1 MKAPPGFRCTE
12 CGYRTPKWLGRC
24 AECQS
29 WNSLEPDGTSAPPP
43 RGLASGG
50 AEPIPFD
57 EIDTSNVPRIRTGLT
72 EFDRVLGGGV
82 VPGSLVLIGGDPG
95 IGKSTL
101 LLQVAARL
109 AGKPGRVLYA
119 SGEESQAQVRLR
131 GDRLGIHSPGLLL
144 LPETSL
150 ERILESVEQSRATAL
165 VVDSIQTT
173 YVESLPSAPGSLAQV
188 REAASRLLFL
198 AKGSGVPVFVI
209 GHVTKEGTIAGPRAL
224 EHIVDTVLYFEG
236 ERHHDH
242 RILRTTKNRFGPTN
256 ELGLFRMTREGLEC
270 VPDAS
275 RLFLGDAT
283 VRAPGSVVLPTI
295 EGTRPIL
302 VEVQALAGEEARGQ
316 GRRVAQGF
324 DPGRLA
330 LLVAVLERELGT
342 SLGGRDIYVNVAGG
356 VQVQDPASDLAV
368 LAALASSLR
377 GLPVADRHVVFGEV
391 GLTGEVRPV
400 SRAQD
405 RLAES
410 KRLGFARAVVPPGV
424 EPLEPGDPSPT
435 HVANLTDAL
444 EALLGLET
452 RPQAGR

>member
-1 MKAPPGFRCTE
+1 VTGFLCSE
-12 CGYRTPKWLGRC
+12 CGHRAAKWLGRC
-24 AECQS
+24 PECQS
-29 WNSLEPDGTSAPPP
+29 WNSLAPDEQEAKATA
-43 RGLASGG
+43 RGLGG
-50 AEPIPFD
+50 GSEPIPFD
-57 EIDTSNVPRIRTGLT
+57 EIDTAQVPRVGTGIG

-82 VPGSLVLIGGDPG
+82 VPGSMVLIGGDPG

-101 LLQVAARL
+101 LLQVAARM
-109 AGKPGRVLYA
+109 AGKPGRVLYV

-131 GDRLGIHSPGLLL
+131 GDRLDVHSAGLLL

-150 ERILESVEQSRATAL
+150 QKILESVELTRASCL

-173 YVESLPSAPGSLAQV
+173 YSESLPSAPGSLAQV
-188 REAASRLLFL
+188 RETAARLLFL
-198 AKGSGVPVFVI
+198 AKDTGTPVFVI
-209 GHVTKEGTIAGPRAL
+209 GHVTKEGTLAGPRAL

-256 ELGLFRMTREGLEC
+256 ELGLFRMTGSGLEP

-275 RLFLGDAT
+275 RLFLGDG
-283 VRAPGSVVLPTI
+283 VHKGPGSVVLPTI

-302 VEVQALAGEEARGQ
+302 VEVQALAGGEARTQ

-324 DPGRLA
+324 DPGRLS
-330 LLVAVLERELGT
+330 LLVAVLERETGVFL
-342 SLGGRDIYVNVAGG
+342 SGRDIYINVAGG

-377 GLPVADRHVVFGEV
+377 GVPVAASHVVFGEV

-400 SRAQD
+400 GRALE
-405 RLAES
+405 RLSEAG
-410 KRLGFARAVVPPGV
+410 RLGFRHAVMPTGGAVPPGG
-424 EPLEPGDPSPT
+424 PGCT
-435 HVANLTDAL
+435 QVACLG
-444 EALLGLET
+444 EALAALLPAAEP
-452 RPQAGR
+452 R

>member
-1 MKAPPGFRCTE
+1 MKGFLCSE
-12 CGYRTPKWLGRC
+12 CSHRAAKWLGRC
-24 AECQS
+24 PECQS
-29 WNSLEPDGTSAPPP
+29 WNSLLPDETGTAMAA
-43 RGLASGG
+43 RGLG
-50 AEPIPFD
+50 AGSSEAVPFD
-57 EIDTSNVPRIRTGLT
+57 EIDTSAAARVRTGIS

-101 LLQVAARL
+101 LLQVAARM
-109 AGKPGRVLYA
+109 AGKPGRVLYV
-119 SGEESQAQVRLR
+119 SGEESQSQVRLR
-131 GDRLGIHSPGLLL
+131 GDRLDIHSAGLLL

-150 ERILESVEQSRATAL
+150 QKILESVERTRASCL

-173 YVESLPSAPGSLAQV
+173 YSDTLPSAPGSLAQV
-188 REAASRLLFL
+188 RETAARLLFL
-198 AKGSGVPVFVI
+198 AKSSAVPVFVI
-209 GHVTKEGTIAGPRAL
+209 GHVTKEGTLAGPRAL

-256 ELGLFRMTREGLEC
+256 ELGLFRMTGAGLEP

-275 RLFLGDAT
+275 RLFLGE
-283 VRAPGSVVLPTI
+283 RNGRGPGSVVLPTI

-302 VEVQALAGEEARGQ
+302 VEVQALAGGEARGQ

-330 LLVAVLERELGT
+330 LLVAVLERETGMQL
-342 SLGGRDIYVNVAGG
+342 SGRDIYVNVAGG

-368 LAALASSLR
+368 LSALASSLR
-377 GLPVADRHVVFGEV
+377 GVAVPASHVVFGEV

-400 SRAQD
+400 GRALE
-405 RLAES
+405 RLAEAG
-410 KRLGFARAVVPPGV
+410 RLGFRHAVMPVGGAA
-424 EPLEPGDPSPT
+424 LEPDPARTEVSG
-435 HVANLTDAL
+435 LGEAL
-444 EALLGLET
+444 QALLGA
-452 RPQAGR
+452 PQPR